1 MSNTIRG
8 NGQLQN
14 ILSILAI
21 AQVPA
26 HEFEILAWCP
36 TRIRCA
42 VNTAS
47 WPNVDREKT
56 ASPPQSIFKLY
67 GRTTRTKVAMRSS
80 TTITNKATRQLI
92 TMLRGDRK
100 RENSGGHSVH
110 RTNSQYKPKTMQI
123 PANHASN

>member
-14 ILSILAI
+14 ISSILAS

-26 HEFEILAWCP
+26 HKFEILAWCP

-47 WPNVDREKT
+47 SPNVDREKT
-56 ASPPQSIFKLY
+56 ARRSQSRFKLY
-67 GRTTRTKVAMRSS
+67 GRTTRTKVAVRSS
-80 TTITNKATRQLI
+80 TTITNKAMRQLI
-92 TMLRGDRK
+92 TMLRGDR
-100 RENSGGHSVH
+100 E
-110 RTNSQYKPKTMQI
+110 
-123 PANHASN
+123 